1 MTTKITKYYE
11 LNNHENLWDLTKD
24 LLKRKDTEK
33 DWKSVISRS
42 YEINGNEEREPFY
55 TMGM

>member
-33 DWKSVISRS
+33 DWKSIISRS
-42 YEINGNEEREPFY
+42 YEISGNEEREPSY

>member
-33 DWKSVISRS
+33 DWKSIISRS
-42 YEINGNEEREPFY
+42 YEINGNEERELSY